1 MALRKFLTCT
11 VCAVA
16 VVAAGCADGTGQALT
31 PTLPTLDAN
40 AANADGTRL
49 KASAPQPL
57 SPRSAVRTSNL
68 TPQLVLENGS
78 GTFDPAVPLSFIFEV
93 TDGSQVVAKSDPI
106 PAGSPRTVW
115 TVPANVLKLNRT
127 YVWRAYSVFSDVI
140 GSESDNV
147 TFRTPLPP
155 PVDGPVVCASDAG
168 AEIVKCVGRAYP
180 KYLVETDAG
189 DGSLERRK
197 HNMEFIRD
205 RIIETGICKGLD
217 LARNFKRGTPVISHD
232 FLVWRI
238 GGRNHGVDIA
248 TGYDDVKQPLRL
260 KWQVFG
266 APDYGHPFYAKY
278 PPVDCTNLADP
289 SAASLAES
297 E

>member
-1 MALRKFLTCT
+1 MALRKFLTGT
-11 VCAVA
+11 LCAVA
-16 VVAAGCADGTGQALT
+16 VAAAGCADGTGQALT

-57 SPRSAVRTSNL
+57 SPRSAVRISNL
-68 TPQLVLENGS
+68 TPQLVLSSGS
-78 GTFDPAVPLSFIFEV
+78 GTFDPNASLSFIFEV
-93 TDGSQVVAKSDPI
+93 TDGAQVVAKSDPI
-106 PAGSPRTVW
+106 PSEGSQTSW
-115 TVPANVLKLNRT
+115 TVPPNSLVLNRT
-127 YVWRAYSVFSDVI
+127 YIWRAYSVYSGVV

-155 PVDGPVVCASDAG
+155 PVDGPVECGSDAG
-168 AEIVKCVGRAYP
+168 PEIVKCVARAYP

-189 DGSLERRK
+189 DGSLERRH
-197 HNMEFIRD
+197 HNMSFIRD

-232 FLVWRI
+232 FLVWRTD
-238 GGRNHGVDIA
+238 RDRGVDIA
-248 TGYDDVKQPLRL
+248 TGFDDVTLPLRL

-266 APDYGHPFYAKY
+266 AGDNYGHPFYAKY
-278 PPVDCTNLADP
+278 PPVDCTNLASP
-289 SAASLAES
+289 Q
-297 E
+297 